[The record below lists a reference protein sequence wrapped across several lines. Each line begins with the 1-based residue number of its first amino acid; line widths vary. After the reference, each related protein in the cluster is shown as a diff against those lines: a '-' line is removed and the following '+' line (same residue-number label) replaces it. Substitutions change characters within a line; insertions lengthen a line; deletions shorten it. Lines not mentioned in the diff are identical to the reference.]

1 LVVFAILLESI
12 ASIIGG
18 LMFAYML
25 VVLAGAVLTWV
36 NIDPYNPIVQIIKR
50 LTEPVYAYIRAYI
63 PTVFS
68 GIDFAPIILLIT
80 IQFIQTFI
88 VQVLYH
94 FASGFRG

>member
-1 LVVFAILLESI
+1 LVIFAILLESV

-18 LMFAYML
+18 ILFAYML
-25 VVLAGAVLTWV
+25 VVIAGAVLTWV
-36 NIDPYNPIVQIIKR
+36 NIDPYNPVVQIIKR
-50 LTEPVYAYIRAYI
+50 LTEPVYAYIRSVI

-68 GIDFAPIILLIT
+68 GIDFAPIILLIA
-80 IQFIQTFI
+80 IQFLQNVV

>member
-18 LMFAYML
+18 ILFAYML
-25 VVLAGAVLTWV
+25 VVIAGAVLTWV
-36 NIDPYNPIVQIIKR
+36 SIDPYNPVVQIVRR

-63 PTVFS
+63 PTSFN
-68 GIDFAPIILLIT
+68 GIDFAPIILLIG
-80 IQFIQTFI
+80 IQFIQTFV
-88 VQVLYH
+88 VQLLYH